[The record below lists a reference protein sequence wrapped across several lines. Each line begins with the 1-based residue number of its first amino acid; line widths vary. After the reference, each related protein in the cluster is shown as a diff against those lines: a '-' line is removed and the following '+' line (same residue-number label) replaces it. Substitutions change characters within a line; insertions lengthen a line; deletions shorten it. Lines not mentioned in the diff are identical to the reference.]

1 MPHLPSYLHPL
12 FFSMQ
17 MWHLLLSI
25 YIFAT
30 YFQGENCANPF
41 FFVQWKNRGRAYIFS
56 LKRARRICALPAT
69 CVVNVHIFHPN
80 LPC

>member
-1 MPHLPSYLHPL
+1 MPHFPSYLHPL

-30 YFQGENCANPF
+30 YLQEANLYKSIF
-41 FFVQWKNRGRAYIFS
+41 FRPVQKPWKSLHYLLEKGAQNMCSTCNLCSECPYFS
-56 LKRARRICALPAT
+56 P
-69 CVVNVHIFHPN
+69 
-80 LPC
+80 